1 MKVPTIS
8 ELSLFLEI
16 DENIINEVLRY
27 QESIQSLDATITED
41 GKKLSLL
48 DKISESTATKDIDNI
63 YLKEEI
69 NKLSEY
75 DKKLIMLR
83 YFEGKTQSE
92 TADIF
97 GTNQVQISRNEKK
110 VLKKL
115 KNNIC
120 EPI

>member
-16 DENIINEVLRY
+16 DENIINEVLKY

-75 DKKLIMLR
+75 DKKLIILR

-92 TADIF
+92 TADFF

-120 EPI
+120 ESL